1 MVETLA
7 MAESKSSQP
16 SPPRC
21 PLVRSHSLRRVPL
34 ISLGFTTGLPR
45 WPFPKVEGGGV
56 ISLLMLHTSNLRCIN
71 SLINRTSFQKLP
83 VGSEA
88 HNMAVFHT

>member
-21 PLVRSHSLRRVPL
+21 PLVRSHSLRSVPF

-45 WPFPKVEGGGV
+45 WPFPKVEG
-56 ISLLMLHTSNLRCIN
+56 
-71 SLINRTSFQKLP
+71 
-83 VGSEA
+83 
-88 HNMAVFHT
+88 AVLYPYSCCTPPICDA